1 MQSLL
6 SCSSFTFTPAPLII
20 LLTFAD
26 KNCLSCV
33 DVASHRVSLRA
44 LACTDKFKYDT
55 VPYRLLTHLAT
66 PCHARVPLR
75 CRECRGISNTIPKIP
90 TANFSLLNTC
100 VCVCVSV
107 WHNDKHIGLS
117 NFFGKK
123 AFAPVRSLL
132 TKSLHITGEP
142 APRHVGVRICEGV
155 CVCVWVYYCVC
166 SSFECSLELRLRLH
180 LPGCSATRSASV
192 QTALSS
198 LDKFQYAKFG
208 WARRT
213 LSCSLLSYFST
224 YSCSQPASSLAISC
238 VARVC
243 AAVFV
248 CVVVFPPLAAIYDT
262 IHTLTDTH
270 IHTHTHTCILAC
282 VYLQSGWRS
291 DWLAGRLAGWLAGV

>member
-100 VCVCVSV
+100 VCVCVCLCGTMTSTSACRTFSV
-107 WHNDKHIGLS
+107 KKLS
-117 NFFGKK
+117 LPC
-123 AFAPVRSLL
+123 AP
-132 TKSLHITGEP
+132 
-142 APRHVGVRICEGV
+142 
-155 CVCVWVYYCVC
+155 Y
-166 SSFECSLELRLRLH
+166 
-180 LPGCSATRSASV
+180 
-192 QTALSS
+192 
-198 LDKFQYAKFG
+198 
-208 WARRT
+208 
-213 LSCSLLSYFST
+213 
-224 YSCSQPASSLAISC
+224 
-238 VARVC
+238 
-243 AAVFV
+243 
-248 CVVVFPPLAAIYDT
+248 
-262 IHTLTDTH
+262 
-270 IHTHTHTCILAC
+270 
-282 VYLQSGWRS
+282 
-291 DWLAGRLAGWLAGV
+291 